1 MTDRQIDSPHVRSA
15 LRSLARVGVKALR
28 YSAGGFTV
36 AELRDLAADLAEITI
51 ALLAATDADGEG

>member
-1 MTDRQIDSPHVRSA
+1 MTDRKIDSPAARAA

-28 YSAGGFTV
+28 YSAGALTV
-36 AELRDLAADLAEITI
+36 AEVRDLAADVAEIAI

>member
-1 MTDRQIDSPHVRSA
+1 MSDRKIDSPHVRSA

-36 AELRDLAADLAEITI
+36 AELRDIAADLAEITI
-51 ALLAATDADGEG
+51 ALLAATDTDGEG

>member
-1 MTDRQIDSPHVRSA
+1 MTDRKIDSPHVRSA